1 MFVKISSKTES
12 RETMSRETQLYLPL
26 TISKRNDNELF
37 QSVAWSE
44 RGKRGKENA

>member
-1 MFVKISSKTES
+1 MFVKILSKTES
-12 RETMSRETQLYLPL
+12 RETMSQTQLYLPL

-44 RGKRGKENA
+44 RGKKGKENA